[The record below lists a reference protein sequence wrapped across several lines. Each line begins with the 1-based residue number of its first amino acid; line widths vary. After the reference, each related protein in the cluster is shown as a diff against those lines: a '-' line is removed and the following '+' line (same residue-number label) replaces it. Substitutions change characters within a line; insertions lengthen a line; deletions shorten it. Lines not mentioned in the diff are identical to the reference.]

1 MDVIL
6 CEDNIEQLYSLK
18 KIIENCKEQSGLDIN
33 IIVASTKSEDIVP
46 IIQNKQY
53 RPGALF
59 ILDIYLDKSNLNGFE
74 LAKII
79 RERDRTSS
87 IVFSTTHAEMTYMT
101 FLYKVEAL
109 DYVLKDEVDS
119 YNERIVECIK
129 SAYKK
134 YQLSINNLPVD
145 RKCFYFKVGPKRI
158 RIFEDDL
165 FYAET
170 SENKHRIIIHTKT
183 QVLEIYGTLNNLM
196 EMSAKIIRCHNS
208 FVVNKDKIKILN
220 LNQMQVIL
228 SDGEKCYVSRKYV
241 SKLKQELG
249 KNESLSS

>member
-1 MDVIL
+1 MDIIV

-18 KIIENCKEQSGLDIN
+18 RIIENYKVHSGLDIN
-33 IIVASTKSEDIVP
+33 IIIASTKSEDIVP
-46 IIQNKQY
+46 IVKEKQY
-53 RPGALF
+53 NSGALF
-59 ILDIYLDKSNLNGFE
+59 ILDIYLDKSSLNGFE
-74 LAKII
+74 LAKLI
-79 RERDRTSS
+79 REKDRTSS
-87 IVFSTTHAEMTYMT
+87 IVFSTTHAEVTYMT

-119 YNERIVECIK
+119 YRERIVECIK

-134 YQLSINNLPVD
+134 YQLAINNQPVD
-145 RKCFYFKVGPKRI
+145 RKYFYFKVGPKRI

-165 FYAET
+165 IYAET

-196 EMSAKIIRCHNS
+196 EVSDKVIRCHNS
-208 FVVNKDKIKILN
+208 FVINKDKIKILN
-220 LNQMQVIL
+220 LNQMQIIL

-241 SKLKQELG
+241 ARLKQELS
-249 KNESLSS
+249 KNESVSS